1 MRCVP
6 ASTRIAVPCIRRASQ
21 GGLHQPHAGP
31 SAYSTLST
39 RCFLKRAEVLVPHI
53 QMVDC
58 ITQGST
64 LRRTLVRP
72 YASLHDTGNSWYAL
86 GSMPARE
93 REGGEAHPGVIELL
107 HGNVGLCLE
116 SPKRRSGRQLALGQQ
131 PRNLRAGTPP
141 YARHRTAEFSVPS
154 WIGSEVEE
162 RTIQGCEMWRCFQGE
177 LLVCAGRRQPSA
189 PD

>member
-1 MRCVP
+1 MP

-53 QMVDC
+53 RWW
-58 ITQGST
+58 TA
-64 LRRTLVRP
+64 LRREVRCAAP
-72 YASLHDTGNSWYAL
+72 SFVRMLHCMTQEIRGTHLEACR
-86 GSMPARE
+86 RE

-141 YARHRTAEFSVPS
+141 YARHRTAGFSVPS
-154 WIGSEVEE
+154 RIGSEIEE
-162 RTIQGCEMWRCFQGE
+162 RTIQGCEMWRCIQGE
-177 LLVCAGRRQPSA
+177 FLVCAGRRQPSA

>member
-1 MRCVP
+1 MHTPGIARWTAP
-6 ASTRIAVPCIRRASQ
+6 AACRTICIFNVV
-21 GGLHQPHAGP
+21 
-31 SAYSTLST
+31 Y
-39 RCFLKRAEVLVPHI
+39 EVLPKTCRGAGAAH

-131 PRNLRAGTPP
+131 TRNLRAGTPP
-141 YARHRTAEFSVPS
+141 YARHRTAGFSVPS
-154 WIGSEVEE
+154 RIGSEVEE
-162 RTIQGCEMWRCFQGE
+162 RTIQGCEMWRCIQGE
-177 LLVCAGRRQPSA
+177 LLVYPGRRQPSA